1 MLAVFQQALSF
12 ALHPMATTR
21 KRTASVAAMLLTP
34 GASRAAGSTLT
45 TPAAA
50 PFTPSRRS
58 AASSALTSPAPP
70 PLKRGKFAEASKG
83 ARPSLRGLTAE
94 MPALWARV
102 FFTPTPEGSD
112 EESGTAGVVNAFI
125 TETYNIPASLPVPL
139 SGLTGEERLRIA
151 YYQGALVLK
160 EGKERGV
167 LLCEKC
173 LGPHTPWSCTV

>member
-1 MLAVFQQALSF
+1 
-12 ALHPMATTR
+12 
-21 KRTASVAAMLLTP
+21 MLLTP

-50 PFTPSRRS
+50 PFTPARRVS
-58 AASSALTSPAPP
+58 ATSSALTSPAPP

-83 ARPSLRGLTAE
+83 ALPSLRGLTAE

-102 FFTPTPEGSD
+102 FFTPEGAG
-112 EESGTAGVVNAFI
+112 EEGKEAGIVNAFI
-125 TETYNIPASLPVPL
+125 TETYDIPASLPVPL